1 MAYRTGIMFV
11 RSSVIVIRDREAP
24 INLRDAQSCS
34 ATVAQLVVPAGGTSE
49 ILRPI
54 VFNLI

>member
-1 MAYRTGIMFV
+1 MAYRTGLMFV
-11 RSSVIVIRDREAP
+11 RSSVIVIRDRETL
-24 INLRDAQSCS
+24 NLRDAQSCS